1 MGTGTKKPQDHKVKK
16 ATTLDPKP
24 IVITVRGV
32 TATIT
37 RETLD
42 DFDFLLDLSALE
54 SSDGDAKSA
63 SLMASV
69 LLRLVGPKAAR
80 DLSRTCREEG
90 QRTTLEQGIVMIGE
104 VFQALRE
111 QGAMDPTG
119 SPLPSDSGDTPS
131 SPTSGV
137 TTG

>member
-69 LLRLVGPKAAR
+69 LLRLVGPQSAR
-80 DLSRTCREEG
+80 ELSRAGREPG
-90 QRTTLEQGIVMIGE
+90 QRTTLEQGITIIGE
-104 VFQALRE
+104 VFETLKEA
-111 QGAMDPTG
+111 GVVDPTG

-131 SPTSGV
+131 
-137 TTG
+137 

>member
-1 MGTGTKKPQDHKVKK
+1 MGMGTGTKKPQDHKVKK

-69 LLRLVGPKAAR
+69 LLRLVGPQAAR
-80 DLSRTCREEG
+80 ELSRAGREPG
-90 QRTTLEQGIVMIGE
+90 QRTTLEQGITIIGE
-104 VFQALRE
+104 VFEALKAA
-111 QGAMDPTG
+111 GAVDPTG

-131 SPTSGV
+131 
-137 TTG
+137 